1 MGQTITGIQR
11 HEEKWDKK
19 DIVTEEVNIWGKE

>member
-11 HEEKWDKK
+11 YKEKWDKK
-19 DIVTEEVNIWGKE
+19 DIVTEEVNKCSKK